1 MIHKLLID
9 NNNNNNYSVNIIVAW
24 AVSTKNALYNYYGFS
39 PNQLVYGKNPNFPS
53 VLIDKTPALEGKT
66 RSEMIAN
73 RLNAMHATRK
83 AFIEAEAS
91 EKL

>member
-1 MIHKLLID
+1 MINKLLID
-9 NNNNNNYSVNIIVAW
+9 NNNNYSVNILVAW
-24 AVSTKNALYNYYGFS
+24 AVSTKNTLHNYYGFS

-53 VLIDKTPALEGKT
+53 VLIDKPLALEGKT
-66 RSEMIAN
+66 SSEIIAN
-73 RLNAMHATRK
+73 HLNAMHAARK